1 MGILFQKQI
10 KINQNSQLFIRFDDN
25 TKPSIKT
32 MLEINFHPFQNLE
45 TERLLLRRVAK
56 TDVNEILELRG
67 NPETMKYIPRP
78 LATTKDEALAHIK
91 MINDKIEANEGI
103 NWAITIKG
111 NPKLIGVIG
120 HYRIQPENHRCEIG
134 YMILPQYNGK
144 GYVTEAIKV
153 VLAYGF
159 EVLQM
164 HSIEAVIDPDN
175 IASERV
181 LQKNG
186 FVKEAHILE
195 NEFWDGK
202 FWDTV
207 IYSILKR
214 NFKK

>member
-1 MGILFQKQI
+1 MI
-10 KINQNSQLFIRFDDN
+10 
-25 TKPSIKT
+25 
-32 MLEINFHPFQNLE
+32 EINFHPFKNLE
-45 TERLLLRRVAK
+45 TERLLLRRVSI
-56 TDVNEILELRG
+56 DDLNEILELRG
-67 NPETMKYIPRP
+67 NPETMKFIPRP
-78 LATTKDEALAHIK
+78 LVKTEEDALNHFK
-91 MINDKIEANEGI
+91 MIDEKIEKNEGI
-103 NWAITIKG
+103 NWAITVKG
-111 NPKLIGVIG
+111 NPKLIGIIG

-134 YMILPQYNGK
+134 YMILPQYNGQ
-144 GYVTEAIKV
+144 GIVTEAIKA
-153 VLAYGF
+153 VLEYGF
-159 EVLQM
+159 EDMNM

-195 NEFWDGK
+195 NEYYDGK